1 MFNGKALSVTLV
13 TPGHESFVR
22 CRTLTMALVARGVEV
37 GFVVEMTMNML
48 SSTLLR
54 RVAFASGRR
63 LRDASDIVQVRTF
76 SSKFNDLEPLQK
88 KENILEVGT
97 GQRSRSVV
105 GIISFCLRWIFVF

>member
-1 MFNGKALSVTLV
+1 MG
-13 TPGHESFVR
+13 
-22 CRTLTMALVARGVEV
+22 LVAMRYGTVR
-37 GFVVEMTMNML
+37 FVVDMTMNML

-63 LRDASDIVQVRTF
+63 LRDASDIVQVRAF

-97 GQRSRSVV
+97 GQRSRSV
-105 GIISFCLRWIFVF
+105 LWIFSYFVCAGYSFFNY